1 LKIQDIYYY
10 KPALFETIER
20 YKALYQTDSP
30 GHACVFLGMPYQ
42 GEPMETMPLNQ
53 IDWSSEHGFDEYLDL
68 TLRNSIRSWE
78 NAREFADDNI
88 PTAALFIGIGEYSS
102 FVAGDVVFTEDT
114 SWAQP
119 ILQTWDDLSHLELNP
134 ENRWVKT
141 LEHAMDYLCDR
152 CRPAG
157 IPVLRGYYSPLDLA
171 HALAGNRILTDC
183 YDNPEQVHRLMS
195 FCTDAAIWLADRI
208 QSITGEWYGGVVA
221 GAWLPPKTICMSEDI
236 ACLVS
241 PRIYREFA
249 RPYTQKVIDHFGSGQ
264 IHTHSLGLRVIPEI
278 SKLDKL
284 VGIQIAEDPNTPRAF
299 ENIDFL
305 LDRCGRV
312 PLSVSCT
319 LSELESKLPEIMQ
332 KSNFIACPVLD
343 SREEC
348 NKALNLVRSL
358 SII

>member
-1 LKIQDIYYY
+1 MKDIFYY
-10 KPALFETIER
+10 KPTLYETIER
-20 YKALYQTDSP
+20 YKSLYQADAP
-30 GHACVFLGMPYQ
+30 GRACVFLGIPYQ
-42 GEPMETMPLNQ
+42 GEPMETMPLTQ
-53 IDWSSEHGFDEYLDL
+53 IDWSSEQGFNKYLDMI
-68 TLRNSIRSWE
+68 LRNSERSWE
-78 NAREFADDNI
+78 NAREFADDCI
-88 PTAALFIGIGEYSS
+88 PTAALFIGIGEYSA
-102 FVAGDVVFTEDT
+102 FVAGEVVFTEDT
-114 SWAQP
+114 SWARP
-119 ILQTWDDLSHLELNP
+119 VLQNWDDLDTLELNP
-134 ENRWVKT
+134 ENCWVKT
-141 LEHAMDYLCDR
+141 LEHAMEFLCKR

-183 YDNPEQVHRLMS
+183 YDNPDHVHRLMS
-195 FCTDAAIWLADRI
+195 FCADAAIWLADRL
-208 QSITGEWYGGVVA
+208 QAITGEWYGGVVA

-249 RPYTQKVIDHFGSGQ
+249 LPYTQKVIDHFGSGQ

-278 SKLDKL
+278 SKLEKL

-305 LDRCGRV
+305 LDRCGNV

-319 LSELESKLPEIMQ
+319 LAELKERLPEILQ
-332 KSNFIACPVLD
+332 KSNFIACPMLN

-348 NKALNLVRSL
+348 NEALAFVRAHSC
-358 SII
+358 I